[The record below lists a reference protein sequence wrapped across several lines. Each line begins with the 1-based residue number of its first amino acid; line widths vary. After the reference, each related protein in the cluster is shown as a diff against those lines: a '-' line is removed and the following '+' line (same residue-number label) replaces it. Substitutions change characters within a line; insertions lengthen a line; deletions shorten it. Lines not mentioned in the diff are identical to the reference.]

1 MRGIFI
7 TLEGLDG
14 CGKTTQ
20 LERLAARLRKEGA
33 AVTTAREPG
42 GTQVGEAVRRLLL
55 DSATRRLDPVAEL
68 LLYFASRATNVSEVI
83 RPALQAGHIVLCDR
97 FTDASLAYQGE
108 GRGLGAE
115 AVQLLDGLACR
126 GLKPIYTILID
137 IDPRTSVARAKQR
150 NKAASRDEG
159 RLERESLKFFKRVR
173 EAYLDIARREP
184 RRVYV
189 VNGERTPD
197 SVHREIWD
205 LVASWGILK
214 S

>member
-1 MRGIFI
+1 MRGTFI
-7 TLEGLDG
+7 TFEGLDG

-20 LERLAARLRKEGA
+20 LERLAERLRKEGA

-42 GTQVGEAVRRLLL
+42 GTPVGDAVRRLLL

-83 RPALQAGHIVLCDR
+83 LPALDSGHIVLCDR
-97 FTDASLAYQGE
+97 FTDASMAYQGE
-108 GRGLGAE
+108 GRGLGPE

-126 GLKPIYTILID
+126 GLKPSYTILID
-137 IDPRTSVARAKQR
+137 INPRTSVARAKRR
-150 NKAASRDEG
+150 NKAAPRDEG

-173 EAYLDIARREP
+173 EAYMDIAGREP

-197 SVHREIWD
+197 SVHGEIWD

>member
-7 TLEGLDG
+7 TFEGLDG

-20 LERLAARLRKEGA
+20 LERLAERLRKEGVT
-33 AVTTAREPG
+33 VTTAREPG
-42 GTQVGEAVRRLLL
+42 GTSVGDAVRRLLL
-55 DSATRRLDPVAEL
+55 DSTTQNLDPVAEL
-68 LLYFASRATNVSEVI
+68 LLYFASRASNVSEVI
-83 RPALQAGHIVLCDR
+83 LPALEAGYLVLCDR
-97 FTDASLAYQGE
+97 FTDASMAYQGE

-115 AVQLLDGLACR
+115 AVRLLDQLACR
-126 GLKPIYTILID
+126 GLKPRYTILID
-137 IDPRTSVARAKQR
+137 IDPRTSVARAKRR
-150 NKAASRDEG
+150 NQDAPRDEG
-159 RLERESLKFFKRVR
+159 RLEGEDLEFFKRVR
-173 EAYLDIARREP
+173 GAYLDIARREP

-197 SVHREIWD
+197 SVHGEIWD